1 MLWVKSFFLTL
12 KKYSSIINM
21 FSNKK
26 LIMNSK
32 YYVYRTISFLN
43 IDTMIYWMSFFLN
56 IETITYWINPVQLV
70 KSVI

>member
-1 MLWVKSFFLTL
+1 MLWVKSIFLTL

-43 IDTMIYWMSFFLN
+43 IDTMIYWMSFFKYRDYN
-56 IETITYWINPVQLV
+56 ILD
-70 KSVI
+70 